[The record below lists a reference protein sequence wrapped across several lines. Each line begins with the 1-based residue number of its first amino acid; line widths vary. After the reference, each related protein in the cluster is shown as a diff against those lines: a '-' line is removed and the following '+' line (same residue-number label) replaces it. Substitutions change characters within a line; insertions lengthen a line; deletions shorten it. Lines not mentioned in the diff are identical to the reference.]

1 MNWHWYD
8 TLNIHNKII
17 TVVLFTL
24 ILLSVLIGILMWDS
38 LHQAMDNE
46 LEKRCLE
53 LGKHVAF
60 RCADDVLADDR
71 YSLYELVNE
80 MKRNEDDISY
90 LFIIDSQNRVLAH
103 TFSTG
108 IPSGLM
114 TANPAHMGLA
124 VNSVILETSE
134 GIIHDTIVPIENG
147 SIGFVRVGM
156 SEEKRS
162 SQINARMQKLI
173 IISLLV
179 CILAIMLVVKMTV
192 KITRPVSRLAMV
204 AQEISNGNLSVNVPK
219 AGADEVGKLATA
231 FQDMTAS
238 LLNTKAERDTLLTE
252 VLQKEQLRKTLISKL
267 LTAQEDER
275 KRISR
280 ELHDETG
287 QALIT
292 LMMSMRVT
300 ADKAENE
307 NQRSILLGA
316 RDVAANTLRDIR
328 TLAVELRP
336 PALDDLGLI
345 AAMSKYLDQIRERH
359 SITIESDYY
368 GDGIIEKETALAL
381 YRIMQESLTNVIKH
395 SHADKI
401 QVVLQQD
408 ERQVKLIIRDNG
420 KGFHQDAL
428 DQAQREN
435 RIGIYGMMERAEL
448 FGGNMEISSNPGNG
462 TSIVVVIPN
471 HKEEISS

>member
-1 MNWHWYD
+1 
-8 TLNIHNKII
+8 
-17 TVVLFTL
+17 
-24 ILLSVLIGILMWDS
+24 
-38 LHQAMDNE
+38 
-46 LEKRCLE
+46 
-53 LGKHVAF
+53 
-60 RCADDVLADDR
+60 
-71 YSLYELVNE
+71 
-80 MKRNEDDISY
+80 MKKNEDDISY
-90 LFIIDSQNRVLAH
+90 LFIIDSQNHVLTH
-103 TFSTG
+103 TFPAG

-114 TANPAHMGLA
+114 TANPAHMGLT

-156 SEEKRS
+156 SETKRS
-162 SQINARMQKLI
+162 SLINARMQRLI
-173 IISLLV
+173 LISLLV
-179 CILAIMLVVKMTV
+179 YILAIILVAKMTE
-192 KITRPVSRLAMV
+192 KITRPISRLAMV
-204 AQEISNGNLSVNVPK
+204 AQEISNGNLSVDVPE
-219 AGADEVGKLATA
+219 GSTDEVGKLATA
-231 FQDMTAS
+231 FQEMTVS
-238 LLNTKAERDTLLTE
+238 LLNTKAERDKLLAE
-252 VLQKEQLRKTLISKL
+252 VLQKEQLRKTLISKI

-287 QALIT
+287 QALTT

-316 RDVAANTLRDIR
+316 RDIAANTLRDIR

-359 SITIESDYY
+359 SITIEADYY

-401 QVVLQQD
+401 EVILDQDKGQVTLTI
-408 ERQVKLIIRDNG
+408 KDNG
-420 KGFHQDAL
+420 KGFPQGAL
-428 DQAQREN
+428 EQAQREN
-435 RIGIYGMMERAEL
+435 KIGVYGMMERAEL
-448 FGGNMEISSNPGNG
+448 FGGNMEIISNPGKG
-462 TSIVVVIPN
+462 TSIIVVIPN
-471 HKEEISS
+471 YREGISS